1 VSISC
6 LYKAG
11 QVLRE
16 QCLHLEQ
23 SIFIPCI
30 VAVRH
35 GMQDREG
42 EAGEGMIRN
51 GGRRREWEW
60 RLGE

>member
-1 VSISC
+1 
-6 LYKAG
+6 
-11 QVLRE
+11 
-16 QCLHLEQ
+16 
-23 SIFIPCI
+23 

-60 RLGE
+60 RLGEWGRNACDSL